1 MLQHIFKESCYLDL
15 EDNQGQ
21 MIYTTGKIIGH
32 PTGSSG
38 DLEDYDNEITGIEEE
53 MTGVLQKAANW
64 TDNVTITQS
73 GV

>member
-1 MLQHIFKESCYLDL
+1 MLQHNFKESCFLDI
-15 EDNQGQ
+15 EDSQGQ

-32 PTGSSG
+32 PTGSSV
-38 DLEDYDNEITGIEEE
+38 DLEDYDNEITGIKEE

-64 TDNVTITQS
+64 TDTVTTTQS

>member
-1 MLQHIFKESCYLDL
+1 MLQHIFKESCFLGL

-32 PTGSSG
+32 PTGSSV

-53 MTGVLQKAANW
+53 MTGLLQKAENW
-64 TDNVTITQS
+64 TDNVTTTQS